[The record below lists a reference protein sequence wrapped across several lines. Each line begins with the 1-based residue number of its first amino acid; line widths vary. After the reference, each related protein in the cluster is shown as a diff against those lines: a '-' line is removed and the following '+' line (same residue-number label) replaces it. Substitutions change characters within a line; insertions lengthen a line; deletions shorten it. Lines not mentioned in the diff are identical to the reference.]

1 MVEIFDNIRKLYLFA
16 QPCPTLLPY
25 VEFYSETSPQ
35 AMQQYV
41 GDAPFTVKMFP
52 SFTPTIWI
60 NLGSPY
66 QLKHG
71 HYLRRID
78 QQADV
83 LILRSSI
90 VERRNLPTDNIF
102 TIKFNPGGF
111 EAIFGIPQTNIG
123 HDIVSVDQL
132 IPITLLRKLK
142 KPLDFD
148 TRRQHIEQF
157 LLDQY
162 TRFRSQAHALN
173 TVQQAIGHFTATG
186 MQLNNQQ
193 LASRLHLTEK
203 TFYRYFTQAIG
214 TGPKQFFATLRARHA
229 LTAFIDQ
236 RTTFNHET
244 YAYYDLS
251 HFYKDVEK
259 FTGRKIGAV
268 KHNQPGFT
276 KPPSR
281 TTH

>member
-16 QPCPTLLPY
+16 PPCPTLLPF

-71 HYLRRID
+71 PCLRRVD
-78 QQADV
+78 EQADV
-83 LILRSSI
+83 LILRSGI

-111 EAIFGIPQTNIG
+111 EAIFGIPQTTIG
-123 HDIVSVDQL
+123 HDIVSANQL
-132 IPITLLRKLK
+132 IPPALLRKLK
-142 KPLDFD
+142 RPQGFD
-148 TRRQHIEQF
+148 NRRQFIEQF

-162 TRFRSQAHALN
+162 TRHRSQAHALDR
-173 TVQQAIGHFTATG
+173 VQLAIDQFTATG

-193 LASRLHLTEK
+193 LAARLHLTEK

-214 TGPKQFFATLRARHA
+214 TGPKHFFATLRARRA

-236 RTTFNHET
+236 RATFNEAA
-244 YAYYDLS
+244 YGYYDLS

-259 FTGRKIGAV
+259 FTGRKISAN
-268 KHNQPGFT
+268 NQ
-276 KPPSR
+276 S
-281 TTH
+281 